1 MTKDNFDAKI
11 YALGFNIGSNDYKVE
26 YWGEVSDL
34 YVDVSLNLNLVEGNE
49 IKINETRVFNLQNID
64 DFTRLLADDVAIFK
78 QKYEELKKVLSK
90 K

>member
-1 MTKDNFDAKI
+1 MKKDNFETMI
-11 YALGFNIGSNDYKVE
+11 YELGFSIGTNPFRVE
-26 YWGEVSDL
+26 YLGEVSDL
-34 YVDVSLNLNLVEGNE
+34 IVDVSLNYNYIEGNQVVLGD
-49 IKINETRVFNLQNID
+49 NNTLNLQNID

>member
-1 MTKDNFDAKI
+1 MIKDNFDTMI
-11 YALGFNIGSNDYKVE
+11 YELGFNVGSNSYKVE

>member
-1 MTKDNFDAKI
+1 MKKDNFDAMI
-11 YALGFNIGSNDYKVE
+11 YELGFNAGSNDYKVE

-34 YVDVSLNLNLVEGNE
+34 YVDVSLNLNLIEGNE